1 MDTRVIAVRNLY
13 KSFGKKTVLKGVSF
27 DIYQNEVVGILGPN
41 GAGKTTLFNILTGLL
56 EPNKGYVDILNIP
69 LTEPEKFKKLISI
82 VPQNTALYEELT
94 VLENLEFF
102 AKLYLPNTSTKN
114 RIINNI
120 KLLNLEPYANEVVR
134 NLSGGYKK
142 RVSIAIALL
151 NQPKILFLDEPTA
164 GIDAATNNLLFEFV
178 KEIKSKMSII
188 ITTHSIS
195 EAEELCD
202 RVIILDNGRIVS
214 KGVPEELSR
223 EFANFAGEKLWI
235 KFKPN
240 DLETMHYIASQ
251 IRKSPAVKAVDL
263 KSDGMR
269 IWVSNVGENV
279 LEIVNF
285 IMKFKDHIED
295 IDIKKPSL
303 RNYFLYLVNE
313 NKLKK

>member
-1 MDTRVIAVRNLY
+1 
-13 KSFGKKTVLKGVSF
+13 
-27 DIYQNEVVGILGPN
+27 
-41 GAGKTTLFNILTGLL
+41 
-56 EPNKGYVDILNIP
+56 
-69 LTEPEKFKKLISI
+69 
-82 VPQNTALYEELT
+82 
-94 VLENLEFF
+94 
-102 AKLYLPNTSTKN
+102 
-114 RIINNI
+114 
-120 KLLNLEPYANEVVR
+120 
-134 NLSGGYKK
+134 
-142 RVSIAIALL
+142 
-151 NQPKILFLDEPTA
+151 
-164 GIDAATNNLLFEFV
+164 
-178 KEIKSKMSII
+178 MSII